1 MRIFSATIS
10 TLACS
15 PIPSSSPSSSPS
27 SALVIA
33 FPVAFAL
40 TRLPRTWRGIVFA
53 CVLLPLWISVLVRTF
68 SWMLLLER
76 NGPINRFIVASGL
89 SDQPLSLLFNHT
101 AVLIGMV
108 HVLLPYAV
116 LPIYAALV
124 RIDPALLRASEG
136 LGASAVTTF
145 RRVLFPLSLS
155 GVATAATFTFLLAL
169 GFFVTPAL
177 LGGASSLTLSML
189 IDGFVSERLDWPLAA
204 AASVLLLAAALVVVA
219 VAGALRPGRRASR
232 GCIDERRRAAEARAT
247 ARCPGGQRSG
257 ASRKGGGR
265 SMTGRLALNSFVAL
279 AAAFLVLP
287 ILAIVPA
294 AFSAQS
300 FIRLPPDAW
309 SLRWWGAFFNDVSWR
324 RDAAREPQGRR
335 ASRRSFRSS
344 PERPRRSASR
354 GAAPRARSAADRPVP
369 GPGGDAGDRARR
381 RALQHGSRHGS
392 RRHHDRTGRSP
403 TRCSPCPS
411 SC

>member
-1 MRIFSATIS
+1 MRSSSATTS
-10 TLACS
+10 TRACS
-15 PIPSSSPSSSPS
+15 PTRSSSPIVVTVV
-27 SALVIA
+27 ALVIA

-40 TRLPRTWRGIVFA
+40 TRLSRTWRGIVFA

-124 RIDPALLRASEG
+124 RIDPRLLRASEG
-136 LGASAVTTF
+136 LGASAVDDVSP
-145 RRVLFPLSLS
+145 RAVPAVAA

-204 AASVLLLAAALVVVA
+204 AASVVLLAAALVV
-219 VAGALRPGRRASR
+219 RRGRRALRSGR
-232 GCIDERRRAAEARAT
+232 RHRARCIDDRAGSRSTPSSRWSRRFWCCRSSPSFPRRSARRASSGCRRTRGRCAGGARSST
-247 ARCPGGQRSG
+247 TS
-257 ASRKGGGR
+257 
-265 SMTGRLALNSFVAL
+265 
-279 AAAFLVLP
+279 
-287 ILAIVPA
+287 
-294 AFSAQS
+294 
-300 FIRLPPDAW
+300 
-309 SLRWWGAFFNDVSWR
+309 SWR
-324 RDAAREPQGRR
+324 RHAAREPQGRGAHDAR
-335 ASRRSFRSS
+335 CRSS

-354 GAAPRARSAADRPVP
+354 AAARAPR
-369 GPGGDAGDRARR
+369 
-381 RALQHGSRHGS
+381 
-392 RRHHDRTGRSP
+392 
-403 TRCSPCPS
+403 RC
-411 SC
+411 